1 MSGKNYIRRA
11 VYYETDQMGIVHH
24 TNHIRYFEEARID
37 FMYKIGCDV
46 TELEKNG
53 IYIPNVDAYA
63 KYIKPIKFYDKVYI
77 EVVLAQFNGTKMQYQ
92 YTVRFCGNDEIASTG
107 YTTHCFVNSDF
118 KPFNLKRKF
127 PEYYQRLKDSM
138 V

>member
-37 FMYKIGCDV
+37 FMHKIGCDV

-92 YTVRFCGNDEIASTG
+92 YKVRFCGNDEIASTG